1 MDRYNPTRDSSR
13 YSFETQNVVPL
24 KILNLISLVLGV
36 LTLSISIFS
45 YVRLQQ
51 SSDVF
56 SMCTPQLIKHNL
68 EGAIGCQKFSDWNVL
83 VIAAIIV
90 SVLQVG
96 ITAASV
102 FWKWAQSRTNVWCA
116 IHGLVFVVFS
126 PILVFSLISCQAFG
140 DKNKE
145 SFFYILSSGNQ
156 KFFAALVG
164 SDLTFSLFGLVFV
177 SLFYGLEVHFGYRR
191 LISTENSY
199 A

>member
-24 KILNLISLVLGV
+24 KILNLISLVRGSGSWCPHSQYFNFFLRAV
-36 LTLSISIFS
+36 TAKLR
-45 YVRLQQ
+45 Y
-51 SSDVF
+51 
-56 SMCTPQLIKHNL
+56 
-68 EGAIGCQKFSDWNVL
+68 WNVL